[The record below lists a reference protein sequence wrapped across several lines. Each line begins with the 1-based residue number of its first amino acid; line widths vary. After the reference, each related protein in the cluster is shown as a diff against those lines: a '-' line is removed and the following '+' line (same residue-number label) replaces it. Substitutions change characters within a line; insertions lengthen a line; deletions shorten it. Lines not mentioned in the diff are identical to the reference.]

1 MVIQDSSLCA
11 RGPPLRLL
19 FALWIICFLLLSCAS
34 TASSGYTDGALAQG
48 NYEDSLARLEKQKDS
63 LYRKKRDLALY
74 YLDAGMLSHY
84 AGKYGDSSK
93 LLEDG
98 EQAIEAAFTK
108 SISETIS
115 SFILNDTVKEY
126 AGEDYED
133 VYINIFNALNYYHRG
148 SLEDALVE
156 IRRMNNKLQYLAFK
170 YGNTITSLQ
179 KAALENSVDVP
190 SDGETVREEFSN
202 SALGRY
208 LGMLFYRGEGLWDD
222 ARIDLEG
229 IRLAFANQPSVYTF
243 PPPSSLDEELDI
255 PPGKAR
261 MNIISFSGLSPVKQ
275 EETVRIPIASRWI
288 KVALPIL
295 HSRPSLVSRIE
306 AVFDSG
312 ELVTLELIE
321 DIDAIARETFKQKKE
336 MIYLR
341 SILRS
346 VLKTA
351 ASVALDT
358 GSSQSENETV
368 SLILDIF
375 SWGAQLLAETEKAD
389 LRISRYFPGRAH
401 VGGITLDPGL
411 YSFDVLY
418 YDYQN
423 RPIGRTRFEDVPVYA
438 GRLNLSE
445 AVCLQ

>member
-1 MVIQDSSLCA
+1 MVVQGSSVSA
-11 RGPPLRLL
+11 KRPSLRFL
-19 FALWIICFLLLSCAS
+19 FGLWVICLLLLSCAS
-34 TASSGYTDGALAQG
+34 TASSGHIDGAAVLG
-48 NYEDSLARLEKQKDS
+48 NYEDSLTRLEKQKNS
-63 LYRKKRDLALY
+63 LYRKNRDMALY

-84 AGKYGDSSK
+84 AGRYGDSSR

-98 EQAIEAAFTK
+98 ERAIEAAFTK
-108 SISETIS
+108 SVSETIS
-115 SFILNDTVKEY
+115 SFIVNDTVKEY

-133 VYINIFNALNYYHRG
+133 VYINVFNALNYYHRG
-148 SLEDALVE
+148 SPEDALVE

-179 KAALENSVDVP
+179 KVALENSVEVP
-190 SDGETVREEFSN
+190 FDEETVRAEFSN

-229 IRLAFANQPSVYTF
+229 IRLAFANQPSVYAF
-243 PPPSSLDEELDI
+243 PPPASLDEELNI

-275 EETVRIPIASRWI
+275 EEMVRIPIAYHWI
-288 KVALPIL
+288 KIALPSL

-321 DIDAIARETFKQKKE
+321 DIDAIARETFKQKRG

-351 ASVALDT
+351 ASVALDA
-358 GSSQSENETV
+358 GSNQSDNDVV
-368 SLILDIF
+368 SMVLGIF
-375 SWGAQLLAETEKAD
+375 SLGAQLLVETEKAD

-423 RPIGRTRFEDVPVYA
+423 RPLGKARFENVPVYA
-438 GRLNLSE
+438 GRLNLTE